1 MEEGL
6 KSIGIDVNSTED
18 SIEIT
23 GGKIS
28 GGKIKSYGD
37 HRIAMSFAI
46 AGLVA
51 QKSITIIDTKNIA
64 TSFPTFISLLREQGV
79 EIFEV

>member
-6 KSIGIDVNSTED
+6 KSVGINVKSTRD

-51 QKSITIIDTKNIA
+51 EKSLTIIDTKNID
-64 TSFPTFISLLREQGV
+64 TSFPTFVSLLREQGA